1 MKKALLLFPS
11 IHELIRAERICRE
24 EGLAVQVLPVPRD
37 ISSECGMVLEIDE
50 ALADRLVAIT
60 ANAGISAKIYFTKSK
75 MASHGIERI

>member
-1 MKKALLLFPS
+1 MKKALLLFQS

-50 ALADRLVAIT
+50 ALAGRLVAIT
-60 ANAGISAKIYFTKSK
+60 ANAGISAKIYFTKSNL
-75 MASHGIERI
+75 ASHGIERI